1 MNIMRAVLLAG
12 VFFGQFAASPDVGHT
27 QISQPWQSR
36 IPKPDPGKYR
46 STRDARDWKNP
57 YLVVRRDGIEIV
69 GTTPAGQSIDVS
81 SIPAALEKLPA
92 SAWPYGLVVAIQDI
106 GLVSGKDPERIADN
120 RTKLMKLMKLM
131 KDLGI
136 VVDLWP
142 SA

>member
-12 VFFGQFAASPDVGHT
+12 VFFAQFAASPNVAHT

-46 STRDARDWKNP
+46 SIRDARDWKNP

-81 SIPAALEKLPA
+81 SIPGALEKLPA

-106 GLVSGKDPERIADN
+106 GLVSGKTDPERIADN
-120 RTKLMKLMKLM
+120 RAKLMKLM

-136 VVDLWP
+136 VVNLWP